1 MRCSLRFL
9 LAAGL
14 ALLVAAVSLA
24 QDPAQSDNRAGE
36 VRLALAPADVVRGS
50 APPFPAQR
58 SEPIDWLDLLRTG
71 RAGRI
76 RVGLLDGSLLNVG
89 SDSELRVLRHDPGT
103 SQTDL
108 ELLYGRL
115 RANIVRRVQPG
126 AQTRVRTRTASV
138 GVVGTRFWI
147 AALAAYT
154 EVLCLYG
161 ELLVRNVDPGVPGEV
176 RLRAGQFTRVAQ
188 GQPPTPAANASNEQ
202 LRDAEDSDLFADPS
216 LDLTRVELSWPPPAC
231 TDAVTMNVRAWQK
244 SLAQGREVESE
255 VDSEWLAGRLQL
267 GDQTF
272 PIEAGQL
279 SLAPAPARPPTAA
292 SFLPWGK
299 TQPVPVKIWPPLDY
313 TSGDAWRAPA
323 AVVQSSAFYVLGP
336 AQGAMPNIS
345 LGDQPARNLWWGH
358 CGAAA
363 MAPILAPQPVAAVPL
378 LVSVGGRPVAAGR
391 INTPTIVTQV
401 PQPPVV
407 TRGQTVNFGV
417 TVPGLGGLSAP
428 GGPRTPVGT
437 LTLTNQTP
445 QTLGNLRCSA
455 PGAKTSR
462 QSASGQTATIP
473 ITPSSIPPGGAVQ
486 VQCTARGLQAGS
498 FLLNVQLNFTAPPQG
513 LIAPPQNVKAPASQ
527 PPPDL

>member
-1 MRCSLRFL
+1 VRCSLRFL
-9 LAAGL
+9 LAAAL
-14 ALLVAAVSLA
+14 ALLVAAASLA
-24 QDPAQSDNRAGE
+24 QDPAQANNRAGE
-36 VRLALAPADVVRGS
+36 VRLALAPADVVRGA

-58 SEPIDWLDLLRTG
+58 SAPIDWLDLLRTG

-126 AQTRVRTRTASV
+126 AQTRVRTPTAAV

-188 GQPPTPAANASNEQ
+188 GQPPTPAANASDQQ
-202 LRDAEDSDLFADPS
+202 LRDAEDSDLFADPT

-244 SLAQGREVESE
+244 SLGQGREVESE

-279 SLAPAPARPPTAA
+279 SLTPAPARPPTAA

-299 TQPVPVKIWPPLDY
+299 TQSVPVKIWPPLDY
-313 TSGDAWRAPA
+313 IAGDAWRAPA

-391 INTPTIVTQV
+391 INTPTLVTQV

-417 TVPGLGGLSAP
+417 TVPGLGGLSAS

-455 PGAKTSR
+455 PGAKTT
-462 QSASGQTATIP
+462 GQTATIP
-473 ITPSSIPPGGAVQ
+473 VTPSNLPPSGAFQ
-486 VQCTARGLQAGS
+486 LQCSARGLQAGT

-513 LIAPPQNVKAPASQ
+513 LIAPPQNLKAPATQ
-527 PPPDL
+527 PPPDR

>member
-9 LAAGL
+9 LAAAL
-14 ALLVAAVSLA
+14 ALLVAAASLA
-24 QDPAQSDNRAGE
+24 QDPAQANNRAGE
-36 VRLALAPADVVRGS
+36 VRLALAPAEIVRGA

-147 AALAAYT
+147 AAFAAYT

-161 ELLVRNVDPGVPGEV
+161 ELLVRNVDPAIPGEV
-176 RLRAGQFTRVAQ
+176 RLRAGQFTRVAP
-188 GQPPTPAANASNEQ
+188 GQPPAPAANASDQ
-202 LRDAEDSDLFADPS
+202 QFGDAEDSDLFADPA

-231 TDAVTMNVRAWQK
+231 TDAVTLNVRAWQK
-244 SLAQGREVESE
+244 SLEQGREVESE

-272 PIEAGQL
+272 PIEGGQL
-279 SLAPAPARPPTAA
+279 SLTPAPARPPTAA

-299 TQPVPVKIWPPLDY
+299 TQSVPVKIWPPLEY

-323 AVVQSSAFYVLGP
+323 AVVQGSAFYVLGP
-336 AQGAMPNIS
+336 ATSPPVVS
-345 LGDQPARNLWWGH
+345 VDDQPLSTLWWGH
-358 CGAAA
+358 CGAAVI
-363 MAPILAPQPVAAVPL
+363 APTQWKQRVAAVPVP
-378 LVSVGGRPVAAGR
+378 LVVTVGGRPVAAGKL
-391 INTPTIVTQV
+391 NSVSLVTQV

-417 TVPGLGGLSAP
+417 TVPGLSGLP
-428 GGPRTPVGT
+428 PQPRGRLGT
-437 LTLTNQTP
+437 VTLTNQTP
-445 QTLGNLRCSA
+445 QIIGKLRTST
-455 PGAKTSR
+455 PGAR
-462 QSASGQTATIP
+462 ASGQTIALPLSPKTISP
-473 ITPSSIPPGGAVQ
+473 SGTVQLQGSAHGLQPGVFNLSINVTLAPSLTAPSTPLQPAPPSSPSSTPP
-486 VQCTARGLQAGS
+486 R
-498 FLLNVQLNFTAPPQG
+498 P
-513 LIAPPQNVKAPASQ
+513 
-527 PPPDL
+527 